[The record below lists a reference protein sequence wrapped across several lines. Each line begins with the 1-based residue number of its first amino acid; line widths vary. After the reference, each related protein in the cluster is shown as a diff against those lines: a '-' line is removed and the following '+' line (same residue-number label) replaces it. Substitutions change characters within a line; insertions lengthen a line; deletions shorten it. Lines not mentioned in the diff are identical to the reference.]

1 VILLPLVSI
10 GDCDLPTWSISE
22 KGVFNC
28 EDTWEVIRHRHRQVQ
43 WWKLIWFSLAIPRQA
58 FFMWLAIRDSLT
70 TGESLLKWVFGGNA
84 LCGIFFFFFGRSC
97 IEGRNHLFFE
107 CGFSKRVR
115 LENFEKCLIGDPST
129 QWEDIVDRGVKVWKC
144 RGLKAVLFRLC
155 LSATVYNLWQE
166 RNSIRHGSHLQTQRR
181 N

>member
-84 LCGIFFFFFGRSC
+84 LCGIFFFFFLVEVALKVGITYFLSVVSLNESGWKILRS
-97 IEGRNHLFFE
+97 
-107 CGFSKRVR
+107 V
-115 LENFEKCLIGDPST
+115 
-129 QWEDIVDRGVKVWKC
+129 
-144 RGLKAVLFRLC
+144 
-155 LSATVYNLWQE
+155 
-166 RNSIRHGSHLQTQRR
+166 
-181 N
+181 

>member
-1 VILLPLVSI
+1 MLSV
-10 GDCDLPTWSISE
+10 E
-22 KGVFNC
+22 F
-28 EDTWEVIRHRHRQVQ
+28 
-43 WWKLIWFSLAIPRQA
+43 
-58 FFMWLAIRDSLT
+58 
-70 TGESLLKWVFGGNA
+70 
-84 LCGIFFFFFGRSC
+84 FFFFFGRSC